1 MASRNRL
8 RIGRC
13 TLLFLA
19 GAALQFSLGSLRPS
33 FLVYP
38 WGVVL
43 AVNYLYV
50 LILLHACSDRY
61 GWIPRLYNRSARI
74 EALASLLVLT
84 LLFGLIRQDA
94 DTAGW
99 LGKLGFTQMSTSWIF
114 VLFLLRLMT
123 VIGLQAMDDVR
134 HWKRKKPAVVML
146 HTAFF
151 LVLSAGFFGS
161 GDKVKMRV
169 TAALGVPVHA
179 GVSHEGKSLELPFRM
194 TLKEF
199 ALEEY
204 PARIHLTTAGGT
216 LSDEFVELD
225 ADGKQGRLNDWQVCC
240 LNYLEEAGRVTDE
253 ADFVVMKHVGA
264 TSAAYIRACHLQT
277 KQTVSGW
284 VSCGSHIFRGC
295 GLLLPD
301 GVELVMPHRE
311 VKKYLSV
318 IEVEGEEGSQLL
330 DIEVNRPGR
339 FGMWSIYQ
347 SGYDSARGKWSTLS
361 VFECVRDG
369 WYAPVRIALWMILAA
384 SGWLFI
390 GGHII
395 RGRKGEDRR

>member
-8 RIGRC
+8 WIVRC

-33 FLVYP
+33 FLTYP

-50 LILLHACSDRY
+50 LILLYASSDRY
-61 GWIPRLYNRSARI
+61 GWITRLYDRPARI
-74 EALASLLVLT
+74 EALASVLVLT

-94 DTAGW
+94 DTGGLA
-99 LGKLGFTQMSTSWIF
+99 GKLGFTQMSASWVF
-114 VLFLLRLMT
+114 VLFLFRLMT
-123 VIGLQAMDDVR
+123 VLGLQAVDDVC
-134 HWKRKKPAVVML
+134 HWKRKKPAAVML
-146 HTAFF
+146 HAAFF

-199 ALEEY
+199 SLEEY
-204 PARIHLTTAGGT
+204 PARIHLTTAGGA
-216 LSDEFVELD
+216 LSDDFVELD

-253 ADFVVMKHVGA
+253 AGFVAMKHVGA
-264 TSAAYIRACHLQT
+264 ASAAYLRACHLQT

-301 GVELVMPHRE
+301 GGELVMPRRE

-318 IEVEGEEGSQLL
+318 IEVEGEEGSRRL

-339 FGMWSIYQ
+339 FGAWNIYQ
-347 SGYDSARGKWSTLS
+347 AGYDSVRGKWSTLS

-369 WYAPVRIALWMILAA
+369 WYTPVRIALWMILAA

-390 GGHII
+390 GGHIV
-395 RGRKGEDRR
+395 RHRKGEERR